1 MQSYHYTKYIVLVCA
16 ALMSFACSQD
26 ELLQPTDS
34 VKSSLTFHPTLG
46 GALDTRAIGDAT
58 GIDQLIVGVYEGSE
72 TLSKK
77 LSYSDSWAKVQAN
90 GITLSLIE
98 GRTYKLIF
106 WAQHSSN
113 TAYELTDDG
122 QITVD
127 YTEYLNGGFAKM
139 EELDAFCATATVT
152 VEASPNEQ
160 KTITLSRPLAQ
171 LNFADKTTQPDPAAH
186 RSIVTFHSIPTAL
199 NPFTDA
205 VTMTNAEDDGD
216 DLAFTFADYDHLQN
230 SGVVETLPV
239 EDENGIVSNYY
250 YVSCNYL
257 LAPATSTNSKVA
269 VTLEMQQPDGT
280 PIQQFEFKDDKAIV
294 IERNKKTNAFG
305 ALVQQPQTWS
315 IWDGTASTEPEKDA
329 QNRYII
335 DAASDLAWLSQN
347 DIVTAGT
354 FLQTVDID
362 MADKAIGSLK
372 LPAGS
377 TYDGGGKQLKN
388 YQNSLFGDATEL
400 SVQHLTVDHI
410 TVPSSGVTHVGV
422 LINTLTGSATFENV
436 TVSNSTATTTNGA
449 AGGFVGYISRI
460 NPNSREDTETLSVTF
475 NDCHVSE
482 TTVSGARSEGQF
494 VGLLRGYDNGE
505 TLQFNEN
512 CTLVLP
518 NGAAQADGFVSPYRE
533 GNEGAW
539 LAEIDYSKYNGW
551 LGTEECYRG
560 KVMYGN
566 HRFIPCWDG
575 ATKVVPLTGADGYK
589 LIYSAFDLA
598 NLQGT
603 AAGNIRL
610 MEHVDM
616 EYDLDGAS
624 KDGIR
629 NHVFTAL
636 STLTTLDGNGYT
648 IYNISIRDNYYGGFV
663 KSENCSSTFKDVT
676 FDGADIRVT
685 YDATSGNGYVGTLRG
700 FAYASTTINNV
711 HVKNGYLYGVNK
723 MGGLCGGVFAKLT
736 CNGSTVDRYN
746 IENQE
751 VLIKDPI
758 FSVASYEIGF
768 YPHGEVGGLIGFI
781 QADAN
786 ISECKV
792 TNTNLKC
799 VGVKDLSWF
808 GNGQIPGRHINQ
820 FIGDIR
826 TASGQKI
833 YINDCSVENNSYLAQ
848 TFTNNDSESKGTNF
862 SWYYTLKTP
871 ASNSKWNIMSSC
883 TYTKNTV
890 NPAVELVGCCYYIY
904 CEIYALFGKMYKKM
918 ADTKG
923 ELWIDDVQKF

>member
-1 MQSYHYTKYIVLVCA
+1 MQSHHYTKYIVLVCA
-16 ALMSFACSQD
+16 ALMSFACSHD

-77 LSYSDSWAKVQAN
+77 LSYSDLWTNVQAN

-106 WAQHSSN
+106 WAQHASN

-127 YTEYLNGGFAKM
+127 YTDYLNGGFAKM

-152 VEASPNEQ
+152 VGASPNEQ

-230 SGVVETLPV
+230 NGTVETLPV

-362 MADKAIGSLK
+362 MADEAIGSLK

-400 SVQHLTVDHI
+400 SVQHLTVDHV

-422 LINTLTGSATFENV
+422 LINTLTGSATFNNV

-449 AGGFVGYISRI
+449 AGGFVGYIK
-460 NPNSREDTETLSVTF
+460 NNGTEPLEVNFTQCTATA
-475 NDCHVSE
+475 NA
-482 TTVSGARSEGQF
+482 VSGSLTSGVY
-494 VGLLRGYDNGE
+494 VGRFRGYNNAEKLTFSADCNDSSA
-505 TLQFNEN
+505 TF
-512 CTLVLP
+512 
-518 NGAAQADGFVSPYRE
+518 GASAKASYYTTANAACWFTDAQNTFGK
-533 GNEGAW
+533 
-539 LAEIDYSKYNGW
+539 YSGW
-551 LGTEECYRG
+551 LGCEEFYRG
-560 KVMYGN
+560 TVNYGAV
-566 HRFIPCWDG
+566 RYIPKWDG
-575 ATKVVPLTGADGYK
+575 TTKIDPLTEQQTINDKAVTVK

-598 NLQGT
+598 KCAGT
-603 AAGNIRL
+603 DPGSIKF
-610 MEHVDM
+610 MEHVD
-616 EYDLDGAS
+616 LGA
-624 KDGIR
+624 K
-629 NHVFTAL
+629 VFNPLTGL
-636 STLTTLDGNGYT
+636 STLIGENKT
-648 IYNISIRDNYYGGFV
+648 IYNLKVETTFNNNSWVGGGFV
-663 KSENCSSTFKDVT
+663 RKCSAATIENITFKDADVKVT
-676 FDGADIRVT
+676 HVEGSEGD
-685 YDATSGNGYVGTLRG
+685 
-700 FAYASTTINNV
+700 AYASIVCGTAEGTNTMTNV
-711 HVKNGYLYGVNK
+711 KVIGGKLYGCNK
-723 MGGLCGGVFAKLT
+723 MGGIAGYITGTFTATNCV
-736 CNGSTVDRYN
+736 VDGLN
-746 IENQE
+746 IENYDSGG
-751 VLIKDPI
+751 KDS
-758 FSVASYEIGF
+758 FGF
-768 YPHGEVGGLIGFI
+768 KANGEVGGAFGFL
-781 QADAN
+781 AAN
-786 ISECKV
+786 ATISGCYVK
-792 TNTNLKC
+792 NTTLNC
-799 VGVKDLSWF
+799 VGVN
-808 GNGQIPGRHINQ
+808 NGRVLVFFKYAGRHVNE

-826 TASGQKI
+826 TTAGQTIRITLEEKNFTGNTYKNRKDQYSGCK
-833 YINDCSVENNSYLAQ
+833 YIGHC
-848 TFTNNDSESKGTNF
+848 
-862 SWYYTLKTP
+862 YYTSILT
-871 ASNSKWNIMSSC
+871 
-883 TYTKNTV
+883 TQ
-890 NPAVELVGCCYYIY
+890 
-904 CEIYALFGKMYKKM
+904 
-918 ADTKG
+918 DTKG
-923 ELWIDDVQKF
+923 TVYVNDKSITVAQNY

>member
-1 MQSYHYTKYIVLVCA
+1 MQSHHYTKYIVLVCA
-16 ALMSFACSQD
+16 ALISFACSHD

-77 LSYSDSWAKVQAN
+77 LSYSDLWTNVQAN

-127 YTEYLNGGFAKM
+127 YTDYLNGGFAKM

-152 VEASPNEQ
+152 VGTSPNEQ

-230 SGVVETLPV
+230 NGVVEALPV

-422 LINTLTGSATFENV
+422 LINTLTGSATFNNV

-449 AGGFVGYISRI
+449 AGGFVGYIK
-460 NPNSREDTETLSVTF
+460 NNGTEPLEVNFTQCTATA
-475 NDCHVSE
+475 NA
-482 TTVSGARSEGQF
+482 VSGSLTSGVY
-494 VGLLRGYDNGE
+494 VGRFRGYNNAEKLTFSADCNDSSA
-505 TLQFNEN
+505 TF
-512 CTLVLP
+512 
-518 NGAAQADGFVSPYRE
+518 GASAKASYYTTANAACWFTDAQNTF
-533 GNEGAW
+533 
-539 LAEIDYSKYNGW
+539 SKYSGW
-551 LGTEECYRG
+551 LGCEEFYRG
-560 KVMYGN
+560 TVNYGAV
-566 HRFIPCWDG
+566 RYIPKWDG
-575 ATKVVPLTGADGYK
+575 TTKIDPLTEQQTINDQAVTVK

-598 NLQGT
+598 KLQGASHT
-603 AAGNIRL
+603 AVSFREDVDLGGVMSADRDISKGKNIL
-610 MEHVDM
+610 SPISAIQNLNGEGHTLYNLYIHVEECD
-616 EYDLDGAS
+616 YWVG
-624 KDGIR
+624 
-629 NHVFTAL
+629 
-636 STLTTLDGNGYT
+636 
-648 IYNISIRDNYYGGFV
+648 GGFILGI
-663 KSENCSSTFKDVT
+663 SGVT
-676 FDGADIRVT
+676 THQNLIFDGAHIVVT
-685 YDATSGNGYVGTLRG
+685 HAPSGTGDARAGTLLPTVENGSYTAKNITARNGYV
-700 FAYASTTINNV
+700 
-711 HVKNGYLYGVNK
+711 YGVNK
-723 MGGLCGGVFAKLT
+723 MGGLFGYVSASSF
-736 CNGSTVDRYN
+736 N
-746 IENQE
+746 IDNCQVEGYYMENYDSKIRDN
-751 VLIKDPI
+751 L
-758 FSVASYEIGF
+758 F
-768 YPHGEVGGLIGFI
+768 YAYGEVGGMVGFI
-781 QADAN
+781 N
-786 ISECKV
+786 GTKSLISNC
-792 TNTNLKC
+792 
-799 VGVKDLSWF
+799 GVK
-808 GNGQIPGRHINQ
+808 NTTMHNIGQNDIWVLITTIPGRHVND
-820 FIGDIR
+820 FIGDIMLNDGQR
-826 TASGQKI
+826 VDLNNNTVSGNSFTNRKKDTHSSKCTIVGKCYKTTGTQGSV
-833 YINDCSVENNSYLAQ
+833 YIN
-848 TFTNNDSESKGTNF
+848 
-862 SWYYTLKTP
+862 
-871 ASNSKWNIMSSC
+871 NSKVW
-883 TYTKNTV
+883 
-890 NPAVELVGCCYYIY
+890 
-904 CEIYALFGKMYKKM
+904 
-918 ADTKG
+918 
-923 ELWIDDVQKF
+923 

>member
-16 ALMSFACSQD
+16 ALMLFACSHD

-77 LSYSDSWAKVQAN
+77 LSYSDSWANVQAN

-127 YTEYLNGGFAKM
+127 YTAYLNGGFAKM

-152 VEASPNEQ
+152 VGASPNEQ

-205 VTMTNAEDDGD
+205 VTMTSAEDDGD

-329 QNRYII
+329 QNHYII

-400 SVQHLTVDHI
+400 SVQHLTVDHV

-422 LINTLTGSATFENV
+422 LINTLTGSATFTNV
-436 TVSNSTATTTNGA
+436 TVTNSTATTTNGA
-449 AGGFVGYISRI
+449 AGGFVGYIK
-460 NPNSREDTETLSVTF
+460 NNGTEPLEVNFTQCTATA
-475 NDCHVSE
+475 NA
-482 TTVSGARSEGQF
+482 VSGSLTSGVY
-494 VGLLRGYDNGE
+494 VGRFRGYNNAEKLTFSADCNDSSA
-505 TLQFNEN
+505 TF
-512 CTLVLP
+512 
-518 NGAAQADGFVSPYRE
+518 GASAKASYYTTANAACWFTDAQNTFGK
-533 GNEGAW
+533 
-539 LAEIDYSKYNGW
+539 YSGW
-551 LGTEECYRG
+551 LGCEEFYRG
-560 KVMYGN
+560 TVNYGAV
-566 HRFIPCWDG
+566 RYIPKWDG
-575 ATKVVPLTGADGYK
+575 TTKIDPLTEQQTINDKAVTVK

-598 NLQGT
+598 KLQGASHT
-603 AAGNIRL
+603 AVSFR
-610 MEHVDM
+610 EDVDLGG
-616 EYDLDGAS
+616 DKANKNL
-624 KDGIR
+624 
-629 NHVFTAL
+629 FTPISAI
-636 STLTTLDGNGYT
+636 TTLDGEGHKLYNLN
-648 IYNISIRDNYYGGFV
+648 IYV
-663 KSENCSSTFKDVT
+663 KSWVVGFITSLNTETTHKNIHFVNSSVRADLATDADNVYVSTLCPYIESTYTVDNVSVT
-676 FDGADIRVT
+676 
-685 YDATSGNGYVGTLRG
+685 NGYVLGLGKLGGLIGYHTSWAGLL
-700 FAYASTTINNV
+700 T
-711 HVKNGYLYGVNK
+711 VKNCVIDNLTLENK
-723 MGGLCGGVFAKLT
+723 ESTKLT
-736 CNGSTVDRYN
+736 YFY
-746 IENQE
+746 EE
-751 VLIKDPI
+751 VFGKQ
-758 FSVASYEIGF
+758 AGF
-768 YPHGEVGGLIGFI
+768 YPQGEAGGLIGFI
-781 QADAN
+781 QHSATITNCRVCNSN
-786 ISECKV
+786 INC
-792 TNTNLKC
+792 
-799 VGVKDLSWF
+799 F
-808 GNGQIPGRHINQ
+808 GQDNKTVSILIFLRYTVPGRHVNQ

-826 TASGQKI
+826 TPNGETVTISG
-833 YINDCSVENNSYLAQ
+833 CSVEKNVYGKREDNH
-848 TFTNNDSESKGTNF
+848 
-862 SWYYTLKTP
+862 
-871 ASNSKWNIMSSC
+871 SNSVKIIGKAYAIPLVDQAGSI
-883 TYTKNTV
+883 TIDGTKV
-890 NPAVELVGCCYYIY
+890 SL
-904 CEIYALFGKMYKKM
+904 
-918 ADTKG
+918 
-923 ELWIDDVQKF
+923 

>member
-1 MQSYHYTKYIVLVCA
+1 MQSHHYTKYIVLVCA
-16 ALMSFACSQD
+16 ALMSFACSHD

-58 GIDQLIVGVYEGSE
+58 GIDQLIVGVYEGSG

-77 LSYSDSWAKVQAN
+77 LSYSDSWTNVQAN

-98 GRTYKLIF
+98 GRTYKLVF

-127 YTEYLNGGFAKM
+127 YTDYLNGGFAKM

-152 VEASPNEQ
+152 VGASPNEQ

-230 SGVVETLPV
+230 NGTVETLPV

-269 VTLEMQQPDGT
+269 VTLEMQQPDGI

-347 DIVTAGT
+347 DIGTAGT

-400 SVQHLTVDHI
+400 SVQHLMVDHI

-422 LINTLTGSATFENV
+422 LINTLTGSATFNNV

-449 AGGFVGYISRI
+449 AGGFVGYIK
-460 NPNSREDTETLSVTF
+460 NNGTEPLEVNFTQCTATANV
-475 NDCHVSE
+475 
-482 TTVSGARSEGQF
+482 VSGSLTSGVY
-494 VGLLRGYDNGE
+494 VGRFRGYNNAEKLTFSADCNDSSA
-505 TLQFNEN
+505 TF
-512 CTLVLP
+512 
-518 NGAAQADGFVSPYRE
+518 GASAKASYYTTANAACWFTDAQNTFGK
-533 GNEGAW
+533 
-539 LAEIDYSKYNGW
+539 YSGW
-551 LGTEECYRG
+551 LGCEEFYRG
-560 KVMYGN
+560 TVNYGAV
-566 HRFIPCWDG
+566 RYIPKWDG
-575 ATKVVPLTGADGYK
+575 TTKIDPLTEQQTINDTAVTVK

-598 NLQGT
+598 KCAGT
-603 AAGNIRL
+603 NPGSIKF
-610 MEHVDM
+610 MEHVD
-616 EYDLDGAS
+616 LGA
-624 KDGIR
+624 K
-629 NHVFTAL
+629 VFNPLTGL
-636 STLTTLDGNGYT
+636 STLIGENKT
-648 IYNISIRDNYYGGFV
+648 IYNLKVETTFNNNSWVGGGFV
-663 KSENCSSTFKDVT
+663 RKCSAATIENITFKDADVKVT
-676 FDGADIRVT
+676 HVEGSEGD
-685 YDATSGNGYVGTLRG
+685 
-700 FAYASTTINNV
+700 AYASIVCGTAEGTNTMTNV
-711 HVKNGYLYGVNK
+711 KVIGGKLYGCNK
-723 MGGLCGGVFAKLT
+723 MGGIAGYMTGTFTATNCV
-736 CNGSTVDRYN
+736 VDGLN
-746 IENQE
+746 IENYDSGG
-751 VLIKDPI
+751 KDS
-758 FSVASYEIGF
+758 FGF
-768 YPHGEVGGLIGFI
+768 KANGEVGGAFGFL
-781 QADAN
+781 AAN
-786 ISECKV
+786 ATISGCYVK
-792 TNTNLKC
+792 NTTLNC
-799 VGVKDLSWF
+799 VGVN
-808 GNGQIPGRHINQ
+808 NGRALIFFKYAGRHVNE

-826 TASGQKI
+826 TPAGQTI
-833 YINDCSVENNSYLAQ
+833 RITLEENN
-848 TFTNNDSESKGTNF
+848 FTGNTYKNRKDQYSGCKYIGHC
-862 SWYYTLKTP
+862 YYTTILT
-871 ASNSKWNIMSSC
+871 IQ
-883 TYTKNTV
+883 
-890 NPAVELVGCCYYIY
+890 
-904 CEIYALFGKMYKKM
+904 
-918 ADTKG
+918 DTKG
-923 ELWIDDVQKF
+923 TVYVNDKSITVVQNY